1 MSAPEI
7 VTLASRDSRGNE
19 AGKRR
24 FAVTHGLAVVT
35 RRYPLGSEFEFAVY
49 ATQSWFL
56 RVWRRVEDRGYVALL
71 CGDGPTDEQGNHN
84 DNHGDWGEYIGTGDT
99 AEAALHSAW
108 HNRPAKRFAGQT
120 APELFRS
127 ACRDYDSTGVG
138 ELEIE

>member
-24 FAVTHGLAVVT
+24 FAVTHKMPVVT
-35 RRYPLGSEFEFAVY
+35 VKFPPEPAFGA
-49 ATQSWFL
+49 ATQQTWHL
-56 RVWRRVEDRGYVALL
+56 GVWRRIENRGHVARI
-71 CGDGPTDEQGNHN
+71 CGDIPPDMQSRGDCGN
-84 DNHGDWGEYIGTGDT
+84 YIGTGDT
-99 AEAALHSAW
+99 TEAALHAAW
-108 HNRPAKRFAGQT
+108 GSRPAKRFAGQT